1 MGEVRK
7 RKSSEEKSN
16 GAENAVIVSEAGG
29 LGLIPVVLIAAILA
43 GSGCYVI
50 KKDHAESFSDIQ
62 QLTSQLKSDNAK
74 TLKAVD
80 AMKKSIEQK
89 DLIIKELQQ
98 KVNAGNEKNRLTDEK
113 LDDVVTRISESTD
126 SASSRQKQIELLE
139 QALADTKTSTA
150 SQTAELKRLV
160 EDSSA
165 DDAAMEVQ
173 TAQLNEVT
181 GQISSL
187 NAKIQEGATKIAQL
201 NAETVEINAK
211 IEQVGQDVKSVG
223 ATVEE
228 IKNAGGAGIDEL
240 KKTFDAE
247 IAAFSEQLEVV
258 EGTIPSEAQI
268 MSLQTTASKT
278 ADRLDAALKNFDD
291 SSAEIKTFKAQVDKE
306 FAEFGAKIAAV
317 ADDVK
322 SGRSSVSGLTSSVEN
337 AEKMIEAL
345 NKDFQGL
352 KKKIAAK

>member
-1 MGEVRK
+1 MGTHPIFESDFDCLTDSNYTVFIQYGRSAK
-7 RKSSEEKSN
+7 EKSSEEKSN

-98 KVNAGNEKNRLTDEK
+98 KVNAGNEKNRLTIQS

-126 SASSRQKQIELLE
+126 SAASRQKQIELLE

-165 DDAAMEVQ
+165 DDAAMQVQ

-187 NAKIQEGATKIAQL
+187 NAKIQEVFEKL
-201 NAETVEINAK
+201 NEYR
-211 IEQVGQDVKSVG
+211 
-223 ATVEE
+223 
-228 IKNAGGAGIDEL
+228 
-240 KKTFDAE
+240 DAE
-247 IAAFSEQLEVV
+247 SANS
-258 EGTIPSEAQI
+258 SEA
-268 MSLQTTASKT
+268 
-278 ADRLDAALKNFDD
+278 D
-291 SSAEIKTFKAQVDKE
+291 SETDTDNPLE
-306 FAEFGAKIAAV
+306 
-317 ADDVK
+317 
-322 SGRSSVSGLTSSVEN
+322 
-337 AEKMIEAL
+337 
-345 NKDFQGL
+345 
-352 KKKIAAK
+352 

>member
-1 MGEVRK
+1 MGTHPIFESDFDCLTDSNYTVFIQYGRSAK
-7 RKSSEEKSN
+7 EKSSEEKSN

-98 KVNAGNEKNRLTDEK
+98 KVNAGNEKNRLMEDRMGDLNELIGSTESELQTDIDSKYEDQMTKIKSFAAEIGVHSNSILQSNNRLDKTDEK

-126 SASSRQKQIELLE
+126 SAASRQKQIELLE

-187 NAKIQEGATKIAQL
+187 NAKIQEVFEKL
-201 NAETVEINAK
+201 NEYR
-211 IEQVGQDVKSVG
+211 
-223 ATVEE
+223 
-228 IKNAGGAGIDEL
+228 
-240 KKTFDAE
+240 DAE
-247 IAAFSEQLEVV
+247 SANS
-258 EGTIPSEAQI
+258 SEA
-268 MSLQTTASKT
+268 
-278 ADRLDAALKNFDD
+278 D
-291 SSAEIKTFKAQVDKE
+291 SETDTDNLLE
-306 FAEFGAKIAAV
+306 
-317 ADDVK
+317 
-322 SGRSSVSGLTSSVEN
+322 
-337 AEKMIEAL
+337 
-345 NKDFQGL
+345 
-352 KKKIAAK
+352 

>member
-98 KVNAGNEKNRLTDEK
+98 KVNAGNEKNRLTIQSLDGAFGNYNALREKFGNVVWKRLISEMHQRRKWLFKAVQEIADLGTKYEYFHKETDEK

-126 SASSRQKQIELLE
+126 SAASRQKQIELLE

-150 SQTAELKRLV
+150 TQTAELKRLV

-187 NAKIQEGATKIAQL
+187 NAKIQVFEKL
-201 NAETVEINAK
+201 NEYR
-211 IEQVGQDVKSVG
+211 
-223 ATVEE
+223 
-228 IKNAGGAGIDEL
+228 
-240 KKTFDAE
+240 DAE
-247 IAAFSEQLEVV
+247 SANS
-258 EGTIPSEAQI
+258 SEA
-268 MSLQTTASKT
+268 
-278 ADRLDAALKNFDD
+278 D
-291 SSAEIKTFKAQVDKE
+291 SETD
-306 FAEFGAKIAAV
+306 
-317 ADDVK
+317 
-322 SGRSSVSGLTSSVEN
+322 TEN
-337 AEKMIEAL
+337 LLE
-345 NKDFQGL
+345 
-352 KKKIAAK
+352 